1 MIFRLT
7 LKFAKKLGLG
17 PLPALSYDKNRN
29 PLLDWH
35 AHVFTAQHLQYI
47 ILTNT
52 ASLYSLVMPGRGVA
66 NDRQFV
72 RGARSCMKE
81 FLGIDVAETLFA
93 GIIEPETEVGKT
105 LFSKSTDRRVAGSMN
120 DLIFQAKFY
129 LAEGHKSPHDTAILI
144 NESPMSYLN
153 YDKPREAF
161 RKLCFGEDV
170 SSGNGSTKNNVIHV
184 DFHRQSAPR
193 K

>member
-1 MIFRLT
+1 M
-7 LKFAKKLGLG
+7 GLG
-17 PLPALSYDKNRN
+17 PLPALSSDKNRN

-35 AHVFTAQHLQYI
+35 AHVFTAQRIQYI

-52 ASLYSLVMPGRGVA
+52 ASLYSLVMPGRGIA

-81 FLGIDVAETLFA
+81 FLDIDVAKTLFA
-93 GIIEPETEVGKT
+93 EIIEPATEDGKT

-129 LAEGHKSPHDTAILI
+129 LAEGHKSPYDTSMLI

-153 YDKPREAF
+153 YDKPRETF
-161 RKLCFGEDV
+161 SKLCFGEYV
-170 SSGNGSTKNNVIHV
+170 SFGNGSMKDNVIHV
-184 DFHRQSAPR
+184 NFHRQSAPR

>member
-7 LKFAKKLGLG
+7 LKLAKKLGLG
-17 PLPALSYDKNRN
+17 PLPALSSDKNRN

-35 AHVFTAQHLQYI
+35 AHVFTAQRLQYI

-52 ASLYSLVMPGRGVA
+52 ASLYSLVMPGRGIA

-81 FLGIDVAETLFA
+81 LLDIDVAETLFA
-93 GIIEPETEVGKT
+93 ETIEPATEDGKA

-129 LAEGHKSPHDTAILI
+129 LAEGYKSPHDTAILI

-161 RKLCFGEDV
+161 RKLCFGKDV
-170 SSGNGSTKNNVIHV
+170 PFGNGTMKSNVIHV

>member
-1 MIFRLT
+1 MS
-7 LKFAKKLGLG
+7 
-17 PLPALSYDKNRN
+17 ALSSDKNRS

-35 AHVFTAQHLQYI
+35 AHVFTAQRLQYI

-52 ASLYSLVMPGRGVA
+52 ASLYSLVMPGRGIA

-72 RGARSCMKE
+72 LGARSCMKE

-93 GIIEPETEVGKT
+93 EFIEPATEEGKA

-120 DLIFQAKFY
+120 DLIFQARFY

-161 RKLCFGEDV
+161 RKFYFGEGV

-184 DFHRQSAPR
+184 NFHRQSAPQ